1 MRPTEI
7 APSILSA
14 DFARL
19 AEEVETVTPYAGRIH
34 IDVMDGH
41 FVPNLTMGP
50 GLVASLRKVT
60 KLALEVHLMVEHP
73 QSFVQAFAAAGAD
86 RIVFHIEV
94 VEDPGALVKEIQDLG
109 VKAGVALNPQ
119 SSWEIVSGKLAGIDL
134 VTVMTV
140 NPGFGGQAFL
150 SEVIPKIEQARLEVT
165 ADSLDVDIEVDGGI
179 DASTIETAQL
189 AGANVF
195 VAGNAIFGSEDPAQA
210 ARELARLVGSRS
222 NEGEREGF

>member
-19 AEEVETVTPYAGRIH
+19 AEEVEIVSPYAGRIH

-50 GLVASLRKVT
+50 AVVASLRKVT
-60 KLALEVHLMVEHP
+60 ELPLEVHLMVEQP
-73 QSFVQAFAAAGAD
+73 RVFVEAFAAAGAD
-86 RIVFHIEV
+86 RVVFHIEA
-94 VEDPGALVKEIQDLG
+94 VEDPGALVKEIQDHG
-109 VKAGVALNPQ
+109 MKAGLALNPK
-119 SSWEIVSGKLAGIDL
+119 SPWEIVSAALAGTDL
-134 VTVMTV
+134 VTIMTV

-150 SEVIPKIEQARLEVT
+150 SEVLPKIEQARLEVT

-179 DASTIETAQL
+179 DYSTIERAKL

-195 VAGNAIFGSEDPAQA
+195 VAGNAVFGSADSAKA
-210 ARELARLVGSRS
+210 ARDLARIVGARS
-222 NEGEREGF
+222 SDQEREGQ